1 MSIPIHFAKTKRQN
15 RRRHFMTLYRF
26 LSTLFFWYN
35 RLMEILRNSIM
46 LMSHFI
52 FIAIFYNLLI
62 NLFDWGKIVKRASE
76 NIGRLK
82 LFLLFIS
89 IVIGYMVSTFIW
101 SVISLSQDIFFA
113 I

>member
-1 MSIPIHFAKTKRQN
+1 
-15 RRRHFMTLYRF
+15 
-26 LSTLFFWYN
+26 
-35 RLMEILRNSIM
+35 MEILRNSIM

-89 IVIGYMVSTFIW
+89 IVIGYMVSTFIL

>member
-1 MSIPIHFAKTKRQN
+1 
-15 RRRHFMTLYRF
+15 
-26 LSTLFFWYN
+26 
-35 RLMEILRNSIM
+35 MEILRNSIM

-52 FIAIFYNLLI
+52 FIAIFYNFLI

>member
-1 MSIPIHFAKTKRQN
+1 
-15 RRRHFMTLYRF
+15 
-26 LSTLFFWYN
+26 
-35 RLMEILRNSIM
+35 M

-89 IVIGYMVSTFIW
+89 IVIGYMVSIFIW

>member
-1 MSIPIHFAKTKRQN
+1 
-15 RRRHFMTLYRF
+15 
-26 LSTLFFWYN
+26 
-35 RLMEILRNSIM
+35 MEILRNSIM

-62 NLFDWGKIVKRASE
+62 NLFDFGKIVKRAYD
-76 NIGRLK
+76 NIVRLK
-82 LFLLFIS
+82 FFLLFIS
-89 IVIGYMVSTFIW
+89 IFIGYMVSTFIW

>member
-1 MSIPIHFAKTKRQN
+1 
-15 RRRHFMTLYRF
+15 
-26 LSTLFFWYN
+26 
-35 RLMEILRNSIM
+35 MEILRNSIM

-62 NLFDWGKIVKRASE
+62 NLFDWGKIVKRASQ

-89 IVIGYMVSTFIW
+89 IVIGYMVSIFIW

>member
-1 MSIPIHFAKTKRQN
+1 
-15 RRRHFMTLYRF
+15 
-26 LSTLFFWYN
+26 
-35 RLMEILRNSIM
+35 MEILQNSIM

>member
-1 MSIPIHFAKTKRQN
+1 
-15 RRRHFMTLYRF
+15 
-26 LSTLFFWYN
+26 
-35 RLMEILRNSIM
+35 MEILRNSIM

-62 NLFDWGKIVKRASE
+62 NLFDWGKIDKRASE
-76 NIGRLK
+76 YIRRLK

>member
-1 MSIPIHFAKTKRQN
+1 MEKEGFTS
-15 RRRHFMTLYRF
+15 
-26 LSTLFFWYN
+26 LSLFWYN

>member
-1 MSIPIHFAKTKRQN
+1 
-15 RRRHFMTLYRF
+15 
-26 LSTLFFWYN
+26 
-35 RLMEILRNSIM
+35 MEILRNSIM

-62 NLFDWGKIVKRASE
+62 NLFDWGKIVKQASE

>member
-1 MSIPIHFAKTKRQN
+1 
-15 RRRHFMTLYRF
+15 
-26 LSTLFFWYN
+26 
-35 RLMEILRNSIM
+35 MEILRNSIM
-46 LMSHFI
+46 LMSYFI

>member
-1 MSIPIHFAKTKRQN
+1 
-15 RRRHFMTLYRF
+15 
-26 LSTLFFWYN
+26 
-35 RLMEILRNSIM
+35 MEILRNSIM

-62 NLFDWGKIVKRASE
+62 NLFDWGKIVKRTSE

>member
-1 MSIPIHFAKTKRQN
+1 
-15 RRRHFMTLYRF
+15 
-26 LSTLFFWYN
+26 
-35 RLMEILRNSIM
+35 MEILRNSIM

-89 IVIGYMVSTFIW
+89 IVIGYMVSIFIW

>member
-1 MSIPIHFAKTKRQN
+1 
-15 RRRHFMTLYRF
+15 
-26 LSTLFFWYN
+26 
-35 RLMEILRNSIM
+35 MEILRNSIM

-82 LFLLFIS
+82 LFLLFII

>member
-1 MSIPIHFAKTKRQN
+1 
-15 RRRHFMTLYRF
+15 
-26 LSTLFFWYN
+26 
-35 RLMEILRNSIM
+35 MEILRNSIM

-62 NLFDWGKIVKRASE
+62 NLFDWVKTVKRASE

>member
-1 MSIPIHFAKTKRQN
+1 
-15 RRRHFMTLYRF
+15 
-26 LSTLFFWYN
+26 
-35 RLMEILRNSIM
+35 MEILRNSIM

-76 NIGRLK
+76 NIGRIK

>member
-1 MSIPIHFAKTKRQN
+1 
-15 RRRHFMTLYRF
+15 
-26 LSTLFFWYN
+26 
-35 RLMEILRNSIM
+35 MEILRNSIM

-113 I
+113 IE

>member
-1 MSIPIHFAKTKRQN
+1 
-15 RRRHFMTLYRF
+15 
-26 LSTLFFWYN
+26 
-35 RLMEILRNSIM
+35 MEILRNSIM

-89 IVIGYMVSTFIW
+89 IGYMVSTLIW

>member
-1 MSIPIHFAKTKRQN
+1 
-15 RRRHFMTLYRF
+15 
-26 LSTLFFWYN
+26 
-35 RLMEILRNSIM
+35 MEILRNSIM

-101 SVISLSQDIFFA
+101 SVIPLSQDIFFA

>member
-15 RRRHFMTLYRF
+15 RHRHFMTLYRF
-26 LSTLFFWYN
+26 LSTLFFGIIDLWKF
-35 RLMEILRNSIM
+35 LRNSIM

-82 LFLLFIS
+82 LFCCLLALS
-89 IVIGYMVSTFIW
+89 LVIWLVP
-101 SVISLSQDIFFA
+101 LSGLSFR
-113 I
+113 